1 MSTSPSG
8 SRGLR
13 ISDADRARA
22 AERLQVAMAEGRIT
36 MAELEERLAIVY
48 GARYEGELVPP
59 LADLPGP
66 EPTGV
71 RVPAVASGPVTV
83 LRAGMS
89 TIKRTGAWSVPPRLR
104 VQSLVGSVLLD
115 FTQAD
120 NPHPVVEVEL
130 EIAAGSV
137 KLLLPDG
144 ATADVDDLLAALGE
158 IKSRVPSRPRA
169 GAPHFVIRGRCGL
182 GSVVVRRRRRV
193 ADYFT

>member
-1 MSTSPSG
+1 MSTSPPE

-36 MAELEERLAIVY
+36 VVELEERLA
-48 GARYEGELVPP
+48 
-59 LADLPGP
+59 
-66 EPTGV
+66 
-71 RVPAVASGPVTV
+71 
-83 LRAGMS
+83 
-89 TIKRTGAWSVPPRLR
+89 
-104 VQSLVGSVLLD
+104 

-137 KLLLPDG
+137 KLLLPAG

-158 IKSRVPSRPRA
+158 IKCRVPSRPRT
-169 GAPHFVIRGRCGL
+169 GAPHFVVRGRCGL